1 MEHEINPRNS
11 RCSATDRV
19 GIAVQLGA
27 STDDFGAVLLGFLER
42 YGYGGGRSASLR
54 AFDYTRHAVSF
65 ARGGVVQK
73 AQVPAA
79 AESIRQ
85 HVERD
90 GSAPAD
96 RLVCEDP
103 LTFRRGCSS
112 SNDPHSKSHSL

>member
-1 MEHEINPRNS
+1 MFISPTLAIPSSCNRTHEN
-11 RCSATDRV
+11 
-19 GIAVQLGA
+19 AVQLGA
-27 STDDFGAVLLGFLER
+27 ATTDFGAVLLGFLER
-42 YGYGGGRSASLR
+42 YGSGGGRSASLR

-65 ARGGVVQK
+65 ARGGVVPK

-79 AESIRQ
+79 AESMRQ

-103 LTFRRGCSS
+103 LTFRQGCSPG
-112 SNDPHSKSHSL
+112 NDPRTLISLV